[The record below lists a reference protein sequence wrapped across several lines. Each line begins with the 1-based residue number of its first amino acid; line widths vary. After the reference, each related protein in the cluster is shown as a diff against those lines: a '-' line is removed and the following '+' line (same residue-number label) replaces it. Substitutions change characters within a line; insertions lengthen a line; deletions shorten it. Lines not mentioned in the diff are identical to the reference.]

1 MARKRRLKITPVL
14 VTLNV
19 IVLLLI
25 VGFYIA
31 RLVKYYIKEE
41 GSPTD
46 EGPALLVDTVIKKQS
61 YMDLTKGLVYDE
73 ENLTYTYKGE
83 INDNYLLYS
92 GMLYRILGIDEKNN
106 IRAVSED
113 VVTLMYSGLEKGY
126 SESYV
131 NKWLNV
137 QENVTRSGI
146 YESNLYNTELL
157 ANTKI
162 CTDTIENLTMITCNE
177 SNFDNKIAILS
188 LYDYKQA
195 GGKTSFL
202 NNGDSYYLINNDK
215 DDHNYYVAK
224 DGEIGISK
232 LTTRI
237 SGVRPVITID
247 GNTEL
252 IEGNGKKDSPY
263 VIEKHDIK
271 TLKDIYVGNYIKYN
285 DEVFRVVSLDENS
298 TKVAATKVLENENGE
313 VIVKKFSTSYSSYST
328 DKNTLGQYLNN
339 DYFNSLKNN
348 KEIVESEWGTGR
360 SKLSALDY
368 SESNAYTF
376 KAKIGMLGLGE
387 FYIQDIYNVFT
398 LTRGIESSKLIMVI
412 TDTGNVYSDSASSEY
427 AVRVAFSLDN
437 STKIT
442 GGSGTKEA
450 PYELGVSKDEEK
462 EEE

>member
-1 MARKRRLKITPVL
+1 MAKKRRLKVTPVL
-14 VTLNV
+14 VTLNI
-19 IVLLLI
+19 IVLLII
-25 VGFYIA
+25 VGFYLT

-41 GSPTD
+41 GSPTE
-46 EGPALLVDTVIKKQS
+46 EGPTLLVDAIIKKQS

-83 INDNYLLYS
+83 VNDNYLLYS
-92 GMLYRILGIDEKNN
+92 GMLYRIMGIDEKNN

-113 VVTLMYSGLEKGY
+113 IVTLIYSGLEKGY
-126 SESYV
+126 SDSYV
-131 NKWLNV
+131 NKWLNI

-157 ANTKI
+157 ANTKV
-162 CTDTIENLTMITCNE
+162 CTDTIENLTNITCEE
-177 SNFDNKIAILS
+177 SNFDNKIGILS
-188 LYDYKQA
+188 LFDYKQA
-195 GGKTSFL
+195 GGKASYL
-202 NNGDSYYLINNDK
+202 NNGESYYLINNDK
-215 DDHNYYVAK
+215 NKYNYYVSK

-247 GNTEL
+247 QNTEL
-252 IEGNGKKDSPY
+252 ISGNGKEDSPY

-271 TLKDIYVGNYIKYN
+271 TLKDVYVGNYIKYN
-285 DEVFRVVSLDENS
+285 DEVFRVVNLDENS
-298 TKVAATKVLENENGE
+298 TKVAATKVLEDEEGN
-313 VIVKKFSTSYSSYST
+313 VIVKKFSTTYSSYST

-339 DYFNSLKNN
+339 DYLNSLKNN
-348 KEIVESEWGTGR
+348 KEIVESEWGIGR

-376 KAKIGMLGLGE
+376 NAKIGMLGLGE
-387 FYIQDIYNVFT
+387 FFIQDIYNVFT
-398 LTRGIESSKLIMVI
+398 MTRGIESSKLIMVI

-427 AVRVAFSLDN
+427 AVRVAFNLDN
-437 STKIT
+437 ATKIT

-450 PYELGVSKDEEK
+450 PYELGVSQDEEK
-462 EEE
+462 KEE